1 MKKLLLTHLWLLTTL
16 CVSAQTNTTVQEP
29 SEDNP
34 VNCTSYITNPSFEDG
49 FNGWTQAGLQTQTNS
64 DFPEKAGGTYV
75 EKWTAT
81 GNSVGSASVKQTL
94 TNLPIGTYQLTV
106 AAMNYSQDN
115 KTKKNTGAYIFAGKE
130 QATVYTPDDYSLIF
144 TNLSGKVEIGF
155 VANNASG
162 NWIAVDNFRL
172 YLIGYISKDIT
183 LPELERLI
191 GEAEK
196 LQASTMSIT
205 ASSTLKTAIDEAKK
219 ITAESTDADIQT
231 GFTSLNA
238 AISNAQTA
246 IQEYNDL
253 QANIQTAEGLQESM
267 MAGAAA
273 TALKTALEVAKN
285 ISSASTDEDIQ
296 KASTA
301 LNAAI
306 ETAKGSIADFEALDT
321 QIKLAET
328 DYEEG
333 KEGAAEL
340 KAAIEK
346 AQELLQSSEATSE
359 QLAAEVAVLDKAL
372 LAFHLANATNGTGIA
387 PKVTKTDTYV
397 ATGATQA
404 LMRATMT
411 GNNLIEKGVCWSTEH
426 EPTVLDN
433 RTTDFYTVNGTIFH
447 VTGLKPATVYYL
459 RPYAMNKTYK
469 VAYGEEVKIVT
480 FPKGTATWWWN
491 EGAPTAEANDR
502 CRKAM
507 EETIEYFNEWTGIKG
522 FHLSG
527 SYGAQTPTAD
537 CSYGGS
543 MRIGPN
549 AAYQAIGTVLH
560 ETGHGVGVGTSD
572 RWWDTNVHEKK
583 GQWYG
588 RAANEA
594 YRFLENKEGNT
605 DYFFR
610 GDDQHGWGQN
620 STYDWL
626 VNGADKDKHTAIQYI
641 GGMCI
646 MRGLFLDGLCPTWDD
661 ENGIAGYTYN
671 FDDAKKYYLMNKNA
685 ERGLGMG
692 LLYQRTESAVAWT
705 NNLASE
711 TIGDDAA
718 WYIEYNPNNGLYMFK
733 NVATGKY
740 LTHTA
745 GGSSVTLK
753 STEKPSTTEQFQL
766 MPDRKDVTIK
776 QGAKKVTTHG
786 YWFTWYESSNRWDN
800 IAMSANAL
808 GKVTGYGTIGQAT
821 FDYSDKA
828 TAQQWIIIS
837 EDELAKYQ
845 AIAMATG
852 IEVVEEE
859 LGDKTVIGIYT
870 PDGIQRKEIQKGFN
884 IIKYDDNTTKKI
896 FVK

>member
-1 MKKLLLTHLWLLTTL
+1 MKKLLLTHLLVLVAVCAL
-16 CVSAQTNTTVQEP
+16 AQENK
-29 SEDNP
+29 
-34 VNCTSYITNPSFEDG
+34 TSYITNPSFEKG
-49 FNGWTQAGLQTQTNS
+49 FDGWTQAGLQTQGNS
-64 DFPEKAGGTYV
+64 DFPKKEGGTYV
-75 EKWTAT
+75 ERWTSS
-81 GNSVGSASVKQTL
+81 GNAVGNASVKQTL
-94 TNLPIGTYQLTV
+94 TNLPLGVYQLTV

-115 KTKKNTGAYIFAGKE
+115 KTKKNTGAYIFADKVQE
-130 QATVYTPDDYSLIF
+130 TVYTPDDYSLTF

-172 YLIGYISKDIT
+172 YFMDYVSKDIT

-191 GEAEK
+191 GEAEQ
-196 LQASTMSIT
+196 LQANTMSST
-205 ASSTLKTAIDEAKK
+205 ASSALKIAMDEAKK
-219 ITAESTDADIQT
+219 ITTESSDADIQT
-231 GFTSLNA
+231 AILNVNA
-238 AISNAQTA
+238 AISNAETA
-246 IQEYNDL
+246 IQEYKDL
-253 QANIQTAEGLQESM
+253 QANILTAEGLQESM

-273 TALKTALEVAKN
+273 TALKTALEAAKN

-306 ETAKGSIADFEALDT
+306 ETAQGSIADFEALDT
-321 QIKLAET
+321 QIKLAEA

-346 AQELLQSSEATSE
+346 AQALLQSPEATSD
-359 QLAAEVAVLDKAL
+359 QLAAEVTVLDKAL

-433 RTTDFYTVNGTIFH
+433 RTTKSYTVNGTIFH

-469 VAYGEEVKIVT
+469 VAYGDEVKIVT
-480 FPKGTATWWWN
+480 FPKGNATWSWN

-549 AAYQAIGTVLH
+549 ASYQAIGTVLH
-560 ETGHGVGVGTSD
+560 ETGHGVGVGTSS
-572 RWWDTNVHEKK
+572 RWWDGNVHSWE
-583 GQWYG
+583 WLG

-594 YRFLENKEGNT
+594 YQFLENKEGNSE
-605 DYFFR
+605 YVFV
-610 GDDQHGWGQN
+610 GDDTHGWGQN
-620 STYDWL
+620 ATYDWL
-626 VNGADKDKHTAIQYI
+626 VNGAHKDTHQEIQYI

-692 LLYQRTESAVAWT
+692 LLYQRTESAVSWT

-711 TIGDDAA
+711 TISDAAA
-718 WYIEYNPNNGLYMFK
+718 WYIEYNPNNGFYMFK
-733 NVATGKY
+733 NVESGKY
-740 LTHTA
+740 LTHAA

-786 YWFTWYESSNRWDN
+786 FWFTWYENSNRWDN

-852 IEVVEEE
+852 IEVVKEE

-870 PDGIQRKEIQKGFN
+870 PDGIQRKEVQKGFN